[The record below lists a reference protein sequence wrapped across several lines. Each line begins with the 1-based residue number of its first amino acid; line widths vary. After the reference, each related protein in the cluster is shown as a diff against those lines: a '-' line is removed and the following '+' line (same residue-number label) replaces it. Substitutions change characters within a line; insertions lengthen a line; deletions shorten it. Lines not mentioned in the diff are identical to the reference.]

1 MTTTVKSEVLY
12 KVTATSDILPEG
24 SLYISHRK
32 VRVLIIVETLFPRKI
47 NHKRNKKIDYVVFK
61 FVKENKIESVY
72 LVDVT

>member
-1 MTTTVKSEVLY
+1 MIYFIGFVASRLSKEVHHSEVLY

-47 NHKRNKKIDYVVFK
+47 NHKRNKKIDYVIL
-61 FVKENKIESVY
+61 N
-72 LVDVT
+72 L